1 MEIDVDYSKS
11 FSFAVK
17 LDKILYF
24 CKKRLEYE
32 KVAKL
37 QIPDSERTARNDL
50 SELAE
55 KQILK
60 RIGETNQAKYVF
72 A

>member
-1 MEIDVDYSKS
+1 LLISNAKGLCKSLQTLDTFTGILRVEIDVDYSKS

-32 KVAKL
+32 KAAKL
-37 QIPDSERTARNDL
+37 QIPDKASN
-50 SELAE
+50 
-55 KQILK
+55 
-60 RIGETNQAKYVF
+60 
-72 A
+72 